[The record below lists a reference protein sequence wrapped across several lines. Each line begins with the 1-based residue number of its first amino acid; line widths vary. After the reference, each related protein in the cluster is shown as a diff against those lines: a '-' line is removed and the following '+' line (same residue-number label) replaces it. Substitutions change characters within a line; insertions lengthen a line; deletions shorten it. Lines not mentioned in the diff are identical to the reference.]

1 MFNPFLQFSPP
12 RECDNFVS
20 SFPVRACNSSVLRYL
35 CFIPFRK
42 LPTWKRR
49 IRVVYD
55 CFTECFAFLRGGS
68 WGSSTTKRVGGGGG
82 NIEMETL
89 SQPFTFE
96 RRQGSQSRR
105 EDNLSRGYKLEISNE
120 TLSARGSAIENT
132 LVFVIFELLYVHGTI
147 KYTKSNKLNCSV
159 SCTVIWFCNLNFIC
173 WISSNLI

>member
-1 MFNPFLQFSPP
+1 MFTTVLP
-12 RECDNFVS
+12 
-20 SFPVRACNSSVLRYL
+20 SVLHSYAEEAEAL
-35 CFIPFRK
+35 
-42 LPTWKRR
+42 RR
-49 IRVVYD
+49 RSGW
-55 CFTECFAFLRGGS
+55 E
-68 WGSSTTKRVGGGGG
+68 GGGG

-159 SCTVIWFCNLNFIC
+159 SCTVI
-173 WISSNLI
+173 